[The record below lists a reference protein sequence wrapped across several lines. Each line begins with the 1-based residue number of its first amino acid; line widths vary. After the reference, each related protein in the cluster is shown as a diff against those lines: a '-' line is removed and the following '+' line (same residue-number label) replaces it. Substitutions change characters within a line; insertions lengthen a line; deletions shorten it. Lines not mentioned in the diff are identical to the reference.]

1 MGTITGGTW
10 NGTALTSTYLPST
23 TVYTGQANAYTTGL
37 QDFSSATFKL
47 PIAAAY
53 APTTAGLDGYNSTTN
68 AQVWGNGTTTLVGAV
83 AATGTNVSTTC
94 TNQVFTVISG
104 TAAPTCTSLSSS
116 FLPLASMGTITG
128 GTWQGGVVGSAY
140 GGTGVNNT
148 ATSTGA
154 VSNAAASDV
163 VALFGSGSCS
173 GYLKNDGTCGS
184 PIVSKATNGGSPAQA
199 LSSGAANYLTDCNL
213 TVGTSPTT
221 GTTMHWVVSLSKTAT
236 TGSSN
241 SSSLVF
247 YGGTNG
253 STSDTPI
260 ATVTAGSLS
269 FAGTAATDNG
279 LVVVDVSMTGSAAG
293 VFTVYGTHALNTTG
307 LASTANFAVASGTI
321 ATTSTSGYQI
331 GLGLTTGTSIA
342 ITNNQ
347 CVASAIF

>member
-1 MGTITGGTW
+1 M
-10 NGTALTSTYLPST
+10 
-23 TVYTGQANAYTTGL
+23 
-37 QDFSSATFKL
+37 
-47 PIAAAY
+47 
-53 APTTAGLDGYNSTTN
+53 
-68 AQVWGNGTTTLVGAV
+68 
-83 AATGTNVSTTC
+83 
-94 TNQVFTVISG
+94 
-104 TAAPTCTSLSSS
+104 
-116 FLPLASMGTITG
+116 
-128 GTWQGGVVGSAY
+128 
-140 GGTGVNNT
+140 
-148 ATSTGA
+148 
-154 VSNAAASDV
+154 
-163 VALFGSGSCS
+163 
-173 GYLKNDGTCGS
+173 
-184 PIVSKATNGGSPAQA
+184 
-199 LSSGAANYLTDCNL
+199 
-213 TVGTSPTT
+213 
-221 GTTMHWVVSLSKTAT
+221 
-236 TGSSN
+236 
-241 SSSLVF
+241 F